1 MRTHHDTKRVT
12 FRRQLSLLVLSW
24 VMAFATPV
32 ALTSHVGAVS
42 YDSQMRALQAQ
53 INQYQ
58 SIANELESR
67 ANTLQAELDKLT
79 AEKNA
84 IQAQITLSQVE
95 YDKLQ
100 AQIVENERKIVVRKE
115 ALGDTVANMY
125 VSGAISPLEMLASAN
140 NISDYVD
147 QQEYRNTVSDT
158 LSDTINDIKRLKA
171 KLEKDKIE
179 LKVVIDR
186 QTSQR
191 EQLVAK
197 EAEQAKLV
205 EQTRGEEAAYKNL
218 VAQNQA
224 QLDAISAQQR
234 SYYAS
239 LGGNSSAG
247 VVGSF
252 NYSGLSPSNGAGGCV
267 GGYPYCAPQDTM
279 VDPWG
284 LYNRECV
291 SYVAWALVNRFN
303 KYVGNFSGNGNAGD
317 WTWSAPRYS
326 GAYRVSDPQP
336 GDAVI
341 LPASANFAPVGHA
354 MIVESVSGG
363 NVFVSQFN
371 FYGTGQYS
379 TMNIAKSGVVFL
391 RFQNR

>member
-1 MRTHHDTKRVT
+1 MHAEEKERGVSYQRRIAVVVLAWLMSFSVPFALGARVD
-12 FRRQLSLLVLSW
+12 
-24 VMAFATPV
+24 
-32 ALTSHVGAVS
+32 AVS
-42 YDSQMRALQAQ
+42 YDAQMSALQAQ

-58 SIANELESR
+58 AVANDLGAKADS
-67 ANTLQAELDKLT
+67 LQAELDKLT

-84 IQAQITLSQVE
+84 IQAQIDLSQAQ
-95 YDKLQ
+95 YNKLQ
-100 AQIVENERKIVVRKE
+100 AQITENERMITLRKE
-115 ALGDTVANMY
+115 ALGDTLANMY
-125 VSGAISPLEMLASAN
+125 VFGSISPLEMLASSN
-140 NISDYVD
+140 TISEYVD
-147 QQEYRNTVSDT
+147 QQEYRSTISDT
-158 LSDTINDIKRLKA
+158 LTNTINEIKKLKA
-171 KLEKDKIE
+171 KLEKDRTE

-186 QTSQR
+186 QTAQR
-191 EQLVAK
+191 EQLAAK
-197 EAEQAKLV
+197 EVEQAKLV

-218 VAQNQA
+218 IAQNQA
-224 QLDAISAQQR
+224 QLDSIAAQQR

-252 NYSGLSPSNGAGGCV
+252 TYSGLSPGSGAGGCA
-267 GGYPYCAPQDTM
+267 GGYPYCTAQDTM

-291 SYVAWALVNRFN
+291 SYVAWALVNRFG
-303 KYVGNFSGNGNAGD
+303 KYVGNFSGSGNAGD
-317 WTWSAPRYS
+317 WVWSAPRYS
-326 GAYRVSDPQP
+326 GAYRVTDPQP

-341 LPASANFAPVGHA
+341 LPASASFAPVGHA

-363 NVFVSQFN
+363 SVFVSQFN

-379 TMNIAKSGVVFL
+379 TMNIGTSGVVFL